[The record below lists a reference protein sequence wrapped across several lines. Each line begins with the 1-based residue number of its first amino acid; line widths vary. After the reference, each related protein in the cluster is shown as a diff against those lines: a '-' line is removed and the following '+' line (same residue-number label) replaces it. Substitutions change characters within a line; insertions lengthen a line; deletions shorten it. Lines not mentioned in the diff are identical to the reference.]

1 MHRVL
6 IALGG
11 NLPSWVGAPRTTCEA
26 ALAALEEAGVRILA
40 RSSWYTT
47 APVPASDQ
55 PWYTNGVVLAETDW
69 GPGALLE
76 LLHGVE
82 AAFGRVREEKN
93 GSRTLDLDLLAHD
106 DQVRTAQNPLLPH
119 PRLHERA
126 FVMVPLAEIAPEWRH
141 PVLNRTAAEIV
152 AALPVEAGLQKLP
165 QDPQGP

>member
-1 MHRVL
+1 MHRAL
-6 IALGG
+6 IALGA
-11 NLPSWVGAPRTTCEA
+11 NLPSWVGAPRTTCAA
-26 ALAALEEAGVRILA
+26 ALAALEEAGARILA

-55 PWYTNGVVLAETDW
+55 PWYTNGVVLVETAL
-69 GPGALLE
+69 GPEALLE

-93 GSRTLDLDLLAHD
+93 GARTLDLDLLAHGD
-106 DQVRTAQNPLLPH
+106 TVQTSQSPFLPH

-141 PVLNRTAAEIV
+141 PVLNRTAAELL
-152 AALPVEAGLQKLP
+152 ADLPVEPGLLKLP
-165 QDPQGP
+165 QDP